1 MDKFKDFYQRII
13 NDKEIDYA
21 KYKELGF
28 DSEYDEDGLNEARY
42 GVYQNLFKIQ
52 NISFRDFILCLLY
65 GKVNQLFDN
74 CFDED
79 GNYVK
84 GKVKLTCA
92 YAKKLHDEM
101 EYLIPI
107 EGKGIPIK
115 DYNIPGNPINGFKA
129 IEKNDSISIKGDYK
143 SIDEFLKD
151 AMETCLLNEKQTKI
165 PWKMAFQLIS
175 YQKKSQLLQQKKHL
189 EVEELVE
196 KTKRMIE
203 SA

>member
-1 MDKFKDFYQRII
+1 MDKFKSFYHSII
-13 NDKEIDYA
+13 NDKELNYSQ
-21 KYKELGF
+21 YKELGF
-28 DSEYDEDGLNEARY
+28 DPDYDEDGLNKARY
-42 GVYQNLFKIQ
+42 GVYQNLFKLQ
-52 NISFRDFILCLLY
+52 NISFKDFILCLLY
-65 GKVNQLFDN
+65 GKINQLFDN

-84 GKVKLTCA
+84 GNVTLNCE

-115 DYNIPGNPINGFKA
+115 DYSIPGNPINGFKP
-129 IEKNDSISIKGDYK
+129 IEKNESIFIKGEHK
-143 SIDEFLKD
+143 TIDEFLKD

-175 YQKKSQLLQQKKHL
+175 FQKKNQLLQEKKNN
-189 EVEELVE
+189 EVKELIR
-196 KTKRMIE
+196 KTKKIIE